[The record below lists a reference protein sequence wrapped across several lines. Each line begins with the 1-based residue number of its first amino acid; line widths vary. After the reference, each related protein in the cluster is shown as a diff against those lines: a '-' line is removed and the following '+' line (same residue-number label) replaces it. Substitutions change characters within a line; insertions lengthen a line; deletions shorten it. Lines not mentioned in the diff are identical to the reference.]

1 MSRHANAVLWA
12 SGAVVLLFTV
22 AIVNTWYMA
31 AATIVVFALFG
42 GGAWVILVAR
52 VEGGPSYEDQERRPR
67 RSKRPK
73 HWMRPKQPSLPR
85 I

>member
-1 MSRHANAVLWA
+1 MARHANAVLLV
-12 SGAVVLLFTV
+12 SAVVLTAFIV

-31 AATIVVFALFG
+31 AAAIVLFALFG

-52 VEGGPSYEDQERRPR
+52 VDGAPSYEDQERRPKHSR
-67 RSKRPK
+67 TPK
-73 HWMRPKQPSLPR
+73 HPSLPR